1 MDGSK
6 HEELSDDVLER
17 EIEAVLGVDPSPEFL
32 PRLRARM
39 SDERVHL
46 GRPWSSSRHWM
57 GAVAAAAAVAFVALW
72 SMRDPVPAPREV
84 RISAPA
90 VEPLGT
96 APESPGLQNQTQ
108 PARVASADSPAPEDR
123 AVARTVRSTRQQV
136 ELAQYEV
143 VVSRDEVVA
152 LQHLVGAIA
161 ARQVKA
167 VDIPTLGAESAPLPA
182 IEEIVLEPITLS
194 PMDEALE

>member
-1 MDGSK
+1 
-6 HEELSDDVLER
+6 
-17 EIEAVLGVDPSPEFL
+17 
-32 PRLRARM
+32 
-39 SDERVHL
+39 
-46 GRPWSSSRHWM
+46 
-57 GAVAAAAAVAFVALW
+57 
-72 SMRDPVPAPREV
+72 
-84 RISAPA
+84 
-90 VEPLGT
+90 
-96 APESPGLQNQTQ
+96 
-108 PARVASADSPAPEDR
+108 
-123 AVARTVRSTRQQV
+123 VRSTRQQV